1 MSYSS
6 NQDFSTSMAIITGQS
21 LKGSTG
27 QYFNRYARNLYSLNV
42 KDFSRHLH
50 GAMGYKKSTVDDLA

>member
-6 NQDFSTSMAIITGQS
+6 RQDFSTDMAIITAQM

-27 QYFNRYARNLYSLNV
+27 EYFNRYARNLYSQNV
-42 KDFSRHLH
+42 NDFSRHLH
-50 GAMGYKKSTVDDLA
+50 GAMGYKQSTVDDLG